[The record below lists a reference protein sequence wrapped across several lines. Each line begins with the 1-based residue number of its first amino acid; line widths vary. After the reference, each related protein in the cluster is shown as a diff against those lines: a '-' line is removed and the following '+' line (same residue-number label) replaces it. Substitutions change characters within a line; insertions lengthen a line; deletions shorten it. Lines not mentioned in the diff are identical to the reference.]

1 MTNNKPWQTI
11 VNANNLSKPLVT
23 ENQLSAVKKDTQNKV
38 SGTYYTAN
46 SLPRKRYSFDDNGG
60 GYEGL

>member
-11 VNANNLSKPLVT
+11 VNANDLPKTLVT
-23 ENQLSAVKKDTQNKV
+23 ENPLSAVKKETPSKV
-38 SGTYYTAN
+38 SGAYYTSK
-46 SLPRKRYSFDDNGG
+46 SLPKKRYSFDDNGG